1 MSIKSQDIVIKC
13 VELIN
18 RIRDRLLKELFDF
31 SENEIESIFKK
42 NEKNIEIFTN
52 MSKEEKNDFCEE
64 IENLKN
70 EKGNVKKNKSK
81 KNSIEENPQ
90 TVLKDNINKI
100 EGNRQIIEDGTN
112 YHNYD
117 VENKTIE
124 ELIQDEAFINF
135 LIKKIVSGEQIVQKE
150 NVENG
155 ATSYPLSKFYLN
167 AQSSS
172 NKINKLDENSA
183 LLRKKVCLKY
193 YNILKQI
200 VRYFLIFYLEPKF
213 SR

>member
-31 SENEIESIFKK
+31 SENEIENIFKK
-42 NEKNIEIFTN
+42 NEKNVDMFTN

-90 TVLKDNINKI
+90 TVESNK
-100 EGNRQIIEDGTN
+100 QIKEDTIN

-155 ATSYPLSKFYLN
+155 ATSYPLSQFYLN

-172 NKINKLDENSA
+172 NKINKLDESSA

-200 VRYFLIFYLEPKF
+200 VRYFFKFLLEPFF

>member
-31 SENEIESIFKK
+31 SENEIENIFKK
-42 NEKNIEIFTN
+42 NEKNVDMFTN
-52 MSKEEKNDFCEE
+52 MSKEEKNDFIEE
-64 IENLKN
+64 IENIKN
-70 EKGNVKKNKSK
+70 EKGKKLKSK

-90 TVLKDNINKI
+90 TVESNK
-100 EGNRQIIEDGTN
+100 QIKEDTTN

-155 ATSYPLSKFYLN
+155 ATSYPLSQFYLN

-172 NKINKLDENSA
+172 NKINKLDESSA

-200 VRYFLIFYLEPKF
+200 VRYFF
-213 SR
+213 

>member
-31 SENEIESIFKK
+31 SENEIENIFKK
-42 NEKNIEIFTN
+42 NEKNVDMFTN
-52 MSKEEKNDFCEE
+52 MSKEEKNDFIEE
-64 IENLKN
+64 IENIKN
-70 EKGNVKKNKSK
+70 EKGKKLKSK

-100 EGNRQIIEDGTN
+100 ESNKQIKEDTTN

-200 VRYFLIFYLEPKF
+200 VRYFFKFLLEPFF

>member
-1 MSIKSQDIVIKC
+1 
-13 VELIN
+13 
-18 RIRDRLLKELFDF
+18 
-31 SENEIESIFKK
+31 
-42 NEKNIEIFTN
+42 
-52 MSKEEKNDFCEE
+52 MSKEEKNDFIEE
-64 IENLKN
+64 IENIKN
-70 EKGNVKKNKSK
+70 EKGKKLKSK

-90 TVLKDNINKI
+90 TVESNK
-100 EGNRQIIEDGTN
+100 QIKEDTTN

-155 ATSYPLSKFYLN
+155 ATSYPLSQFYLN

-172 NKINKLDENSA
+172 NKINKLDESSA

-200 VRYFLIFYLEPKF
+200 VRYFFKFLLETFF

>member
-31 SENEIESIFKK
+31 SENEIENIFKK
-42 NEKNIEIFTN
+42 NEKNVDMFTN
-52 MSKEEKNDFCEE
+52 MSKEEKNDFIEE
-64 IENLKN
+64 IENIKN
-70 EKGNVKKNKSK
+70 EKGKKLKSK

-90 TVLKDNINKI
+90 TVESNK
-100 EGNRQIIEDGTN
+100 QIKEDTTN

-155 ATSYPLSKFYLN
+155 ATSYPLSQFYLN

-172 NKINKLDENSA
+172 NKINKLDESSA

-200 VRYFLIFYLEPKF
+200 VRYFFKFLLEPFF
-213 SR
+213 S

>member
-31 SENEIESIFKK
+31 SENEIENIFKK
-42 NEKNIEIFTN
+42 NEKNVDMFTN
-52 MSKEEKNDFCEE
+52 MSKEEKNDFIEE
-64 IENLKN
+64 IENIKN
-70 EKGNVKKNKSK
+70 EKGKKLKSK

-100 EGNRQIIEDGTN
+100 ESNKQIKEDTTN

-135 LIKKIVSGEQIVQKE
+135 LIKKIVTIHKGRITI
-150 NVENG
+150 NPR
-155 ATSYPLSKFYLN
+155 YHLC
-167 AQSSS
+167 S
-172 NKINKLDENSA
+172 NN
-183 LLRKKVCLKY
+183 
-193 YNILKQI
+193 
-200 VRYFLIFYLEPKF
+200 
-213 SR
+213 

>member
-31 SENEIESIFKK
+31 SENEIENIFKK
-42 NEKNIEIFTN
+42 NEKNVDMFTN
-52 MSKEEKNDFCEE
+52 MSKEEKNDFIEE
-64 IENLKN
+64 IENIKN
-70 EKGNVKKNKSK
+70 EKGKKLKSK

-100 EGNRQIIEDGTN
+100 ESNKQIKEDTTN

-155 ATSYPLSKFYLN
+155 ATSYPLSQFYLN

-172 NKINKLDENSA
+172 NKINKLDESSA

-200 VRYFLIFYLEPKF
+200 VRYFFKFLLEPFF

>member
-31 SENEIESIFKK
+31 SENEIENIFKK

-100 EGNRQIIEDGTN
+100 EGNKQIIEDGTN
-112 YHNYD
+112 YYNYD

>member
-31 SENEIESIFKK
+31 SENEIENIFKK
-42 NEKNIEIFTN
+42 NEKNVDMFTN
-52 MSKEEKNDFCEE
+52 MSKEEKNDFIEE
-64 IENLKN
+64 IENIKN
-70 EKGNVKKNKSK
+70 EKGKKLKSK
-81 KNSIEENPQ
+81 KNSIEENP
-90 TVLKDNINKI
+90 LKDNINKI
-100 EGNRQIIEDGTN
+100 ESNKQIKEDTTN

-155 ATSYPLSKFYLN
+155 ATSYPLSQFYLN

-172 NKINKLDENSA
+172 NKINKLDESSA

>member
-18 RIRDRLLKELFDF
+18 RIRDRLRKELFDF
-31 SENEIESIFKK
+31 SENEIENIFKK
-42 NEKNIEIFTN
+42 NEKNVDMFTN
-52 MSKEEKNDFCEE
+52 MSKEEKNDFIEE
-64 IENLKN
+64 IENIKN
-70 EKGNVKKNKSK
+70 EKGKKLKSK
-81 KNSIEENPQ
+81 KNNIEENPQ

-100 EGNRQIIEDGTN
+100 ESNKQRKEDTTN

-155 ATSYPLSKFYLN
+155 ATSYPLSQFYLN

-172 NKINKLDENSA
+172 NKINKLDESSA

-193 YNILKQI
+193 YNTLKQI
-200 VRYFLIFYLEPKF
+200 VRYFFKFLLEPFF

>member
-31 SENEIESIFKK
+31 SENEIENIFKK
-42 NEKNIEIFTN
+42 NEKNVDMFTN
-52 MSKEEKNDFCEE
+52 MSKEEKNDFIEE
-64 IENLKN
+64 IENIKN
-70 EKGNVKKNKSK
+70 EKGKKLKSK

-100 EGNRQIIEDGTN
+100 ESNKQIKEDTTN

-124 ELIQDEAFINF
+124 ELIQDKAFINF

-155 ATSYPLSKFYLN
+155 ATSYPLSQFYLN

-172 NKINKLDENSA
+172 NKINKLDESSA

-200 VRYFLIFYLEPKF
+200 VRYFFKFLLEPFF

>member
-31 SENEIESIFKK
+31 SENEIENIFKK
-42 NEKNIEIFTN
+42 NEKNVDMFTN
-52 MSKEEKNDFCEE
+52 MSKEEKNDFIEE
-64 IENLKN
+64 IENIKN
-70 EKGNVKKNKSK
+70 EKGKKIKSK

-100 EGNRQIIEDGTN
+100 ESNKQIKEDTTN

-155 ATSYPLSKFYLN
+155 ATSYPLSQFYLN

-172 NKINKLDENSA
+172 NKINKLDESSA

-200 VRYFLIFYLEPKF
+200 VRYFFKFLLEPFF

>member
-31 SENEIESIFKK
+31 SENEIENIFKK
-42 NEKNIEIFTN
+42 NEKNVDMFTN
-52 MSKEEKNDFCEE
+52 MSKEEKNDFIEE
-64 IENLKN
+64 IENIKN
-70 EKGNVKKNKSK
+70 EKGKKLKSK

-100 EGNRQIIEDGTN
+100 ESNKQIKEDTTN

-135 LIKKIVSGEQIVQKE
+135 LIKKIVSVEQIVQKE

-200 VRYFLIFYLEPKF
+200 VRYFFKFLLEPFF

>member
-31 SENEIESIFKK
+31 SENEIENIFKK
-42 NEKNIEIFTN
+42 NEKNVDMFTN
-52 MSKEEKNDFCEE
+52 MSKEEKNGFIEE
-64 IENLKN
+64 IENIKN
-70 EKGNVKKNKSK
+70 EKGKKLKSK

-100 EGNRQIIEDGTN
+100 ESNKQIKEDTTN

-124 ELIQDEAFINF
+124 ELIQDKAFINF

-155 ATSYPLSKFYLN
+155 ATSYPLSQFYLN

-172 NKINKLDENSA
+172 NKINKLDESSA

-200 VRYFLIFYLEPKF
+200 VRYFFKFLLEPFF

>member
-31 SENEIESIFKK
+31 SENEIENIFKK
-42 NEKNIEIFTN
+42 NEKNVDMFTN
-52 MSKEEKNDFCEE
+52 MSKEEKNDFIEE
-64 IENLKN
+64 IENIKN
-70 EKGNVKKNKSK
+70 EKGKKLKSK

-100 EGNRQIIEDGTN
+100 ESNKQIKEDTTN

-155 ATSYPLSKFYLN
+155 ATSYPLSQFYLN

-172 NKINKLDENSA
+172 NKINKLD
-183 LLRKKVCLKY
+183 
-193 YNILKQI
+193 
-200 VRYFLIFYLEPKF
+200 
-213 SR
+213 

>member
-31 SENEIESIFKK
+31 SENEIENIFKK
-42 NEKNIEIFTN
+42 NEKNVDMFTN
-52 MSKEEKNDFCEE
+52 MSKEEKNDFIEE
-64 IENLKN
+64 IENIKN
-70 EKGNVKKNKSK
+70 EKGKKLKSK

-100 EGNRQIIEDGTN
+100 ESNKQIKEDTTN

-124 ELIQDEAFINF
+124 ALIQDEAFINF

-155 ATSYPLSKFYLN
+155 ATSYPLSQFYLN

-172 NKINKLDENSA
+172 NKINKLDESSA

-200 VRYFLIFYLEPKF
+200 VRYFFKFLLEPFF

>member
-1 MSIKSQDIVIKC
+1 M
-13 VELIN
+13 
-18 RIRDRLLKELFDF
+18 
-31 SENEIESIFKK
+31 
-42 NEKNIEIFTN
+42 FTN
-52 MSKEEKNDFCEE
+52 MSKEEKNDFIEE
-64 IENLKN
+64 IENIKN
-70 EKGNVKKNKSK
+70 EKGKKLKSK

-90 TVLKDNINKI
+90 TVESNK
-100 EGNRQIIEDGTN
+100 QIKEDTTN

-155 ATSYPLSKFYLN
+155 ATSYPLSQFYLN

-172 NKINKLDENSA
+172 NKINKLDESSA

-200 VRYFLIFYLEPKF
+200 VRYFFKFLLEPFF

>member
-31 SENEIESIFKK
+31 SENEIENIFKK
-42 NEKNIEIFTN
+42 NEKNVDMFTN
-52 MSKEEKNDFCEE
+52 MSKEEKNDFIEE
-64 IENLKN
+64 IENIKN
-70 EKGNVKKNKSK
+70 EKGKKLKSK
-81 KNSIEENPQ
+81 KNSIEENP
-90 TVLKDNINKI
+90 LKDNINKI
-100 EGNRQIIEDGTN
+100 ESNKQIKEDTTN

-117 VENKTIE
+117 VETKTIE

-155 ATSYPLSKFYLN
+155 ATSYPLSQFYLN

-172 NKINKLDENSA
+172 NKINKLDESSA

-200 VRYFLIFYLEPKF
+200 VRYFF
-213 SR
+213 

>member
-31 SENEIESIFKK
+31 SENEIENIFKK
-42 NEKNIEIFTN
+42 NEKNVDMFTN
-52 MSKEEKNDFCEE
+52 MSKEEKNDFIEE
-64 IENLKN
+64 IENIKN
-70 EKGNVKKNKSK
+70 EKGKKLKSK

-90 TVLKDNINKI
+90 IVLKDNINKI
-100 EGNRQIIEDGTN
+100 ESNKQIKEDTTN

-155 ATSYPLSKFYLN
+155 ATSYPLSQFYLN

-172 NKINKLDENSA
+172 NKINKLDESSA

-200 VRYFLIFYLEPKF
+200 VRYFFKFLLEPFF

>member
-18 RIRDRLLKELFDF
+18 RIRDRLLKELFVF
-31 SENEIESIFKK
+31 SENEIENIFKK
-42 NEKNIEIFTN
+42 NEKNVDMFTN
-52 MSKEEKNDFCEE
+52 MSKEEKNDFIEE
-64 IENLKN
+64 IENIKN
-70 EKGNVKKNKSK
+70 EKGKKLKSK

-100 EGNRQIIEDGTN
+100 ESNKQIKEDTTN

-155 ATSYPLSKFYLN
+155 ATSYPLSQFYLN

-172 NKINKLDENSA
+172 NKINKLDESSA

-200 VRYFLIFYLEPKF
+200 VRYFFKFLLEPFF

>member
-31 SENEIESIFKK
+31 SENEIENIFKK
-42 NEKNIEIFTN
+42 NEKNVDMFTN
-52 MSKEEKNDFCEE
+52 MSKEEKNDFIEE
-64 IENLKN
+64 IENIKN
-70 EKGNVKKNKSK
+70 EKGKKLKSK

-90 TVLKDNINKI
+90 TVESNK
-100 EGNRQIIEDGTN
+100 QIKEDTIN

-155 ATSYPLSKFYLN
+155 ATSYPLSQFYLN

-172 NKINKLDENSA
+172 NKINKLDESSA

-200 VRYFLIFYLEPKF
+200 VRYFFKFLLEPFF